1 MSGILKEFADDLRSI
16 DDSFLIIKSNHEK
29 NLDKLRLLENE
40 KSDILKSL
48 DLRVK
53 AIDYVE
59 RVATEERQDVKS
71 RIEELITSCLHDV
84 YDESYSIEFRYGVKA
99 SKTAVEIVLVRKC
112 SDGLVVQRDI
122 DGFGGGVAD
131 TISLPLKIVVLL
143 NDNEFSRILIAD
155 EPGKHL
161 DQTRVEKFARFLKV
175 VSQKLGVQIIMSSHH
190 VCMDSYADSINY
202 VTISGST
209 SKVEK
214 IK

>member
-1 MSGILKEFADDLRSI
+1 MKEFADALRVI
-16 DDSFLIIKSNHEK
+16 DDTFLIIKNNHEK
-29 NLDKLRLLENE
+29 SLAHLSFLENE
-40 KSDILKSL
+40 KSAILKSL

-59 RVATEERQDVKS
+59 QVASEERKDVKQ
-71 RIEELITSCLHDV
+71 RIEELITHCLHEV

-99 SKTAVEIVLVRKC
+99 SKTAVEIILVRKC
-112 SDGLVVQRDI
+112 PDGLVVQRDI
-122 DGFGGGVAD
+122 EGFGGGVAD

-161 DQTRVEKFARFLKV
+161 DQQRVEKFARFLKV
-175 VSQKLGVQIIMSSHH
+175 VVKKLAIQMIMSSHH

-202 VTISGST
+202 VTLEGST